1 MLDTRTPTLRYHQP
15 LKGLDKYCTRLV
27 YNSGL
32 RVRHYGLVRFG
43 SPKATRQFGTTLV
56 HRGYLYIT
64 IKLSTMKENIHLK
77 ISASDKQELA
87 ARAKELGLSLSSYIR
102 LRLKESSLPREV
114 TLREVMSY

>member
-1 MLDTRTPTLRYHQP
+1 MLDISTPTLSYYQP

-32 RVRHYGLVRFG
+32 RVRYYSLVRFG
-43 SPKATRQFGTTLV
+43 SPKATRQSGTILV

-77 ISASDKQELA
+77 VSASDKQELA
-87 ARAKELGLSLSSYIR
+87 ARAKELGLSLSAYIR
-102 LRLKESSLPREV
+102 LRLKESTKAKELI
-114 TLREVMSY
+114 LREIVS